1 MLIFSEQLTADCFFF
16 FFFLLHHWALAY
28 NQLQG
33 FQAVLLTDLELSVSL
48 SESLLHFPTPCT
60 FPVKRCSRSLQL
72 AGGGASLRLLLSREL
87 CHCPVA
93 YQTLHCHYDEFAR
106 LIFCLWWWTFG
117 CIFFFFPGGSLCLQ
131 INLDLTFKTKTSFY
145 FWVVLLMSVSI
156 LCQFQCYL
164 VSFLI

>member
-16 FFFLLHHWALAY
+16 FFLLHHWVLAY

-106 LIFCLWWWTFG
+106 LIFCL
-117 CIFFFFPGGSLCLQ
+117 
-131 INLDLTFKTKTSFY
+131 
-145 FWVVLLMSVSI
+145 
-156 LCQFQCYL
+156 
-164 VSFLI
+164 

>member
-1 MLIFSEQLTADCFFF
+1 MLIFSEQLTADCFF

-106 LIFCLWWWTFG
+106 LIFCL
-117 CIFFFFPGGSLCLQ
+117 
-131 INLDLTFKTKTSFY
+131 
-145 FWVVLLMSVSI
+145 
-156 LCQFQCYL
+156 
-164 VSFLI
+164 